1 MRLKRFTAPDIRS
14 AMRLVRQE
22 LGDSAIIVS
31 SRQGENGAGVRLIAA
46 VEQNDEDVRLDS
58 MGSPRKQ
65 EEIFTDVEHFSE
77 HLVALLSAQG
87 VSQRLTSRLVDAAQG
102 LRDEG
107 PVMALAAALDEVFRF
122 APLELPTTKPIILLG
137 PNGSGKTTV
146 AAKLATRACAGG
158 LRFKVISTD
167 TVRAGAIE
175 QLACF
180 TRILKTDL
188 VVAGEAET
196 LMREVESAQNH
207 DLVVIDTPGVN
218 PRGTREIASLA
229 ATIESIGAEPLL
241 VIAAGG
247 DPDES
252 AEMAMAFSIMAPRRL
267 VATRLDAVKRLGGIL
282 SAAEAGQLRYA
293 NISVSA
299 SVASDI
305 QPINPVSLAR
315 MLIGENVTAGLAF
328 APQATARNGS
338 NEYIKRTKSE

>member
-1 MRLKRFTAPDIRS
+1 
-14 AMRLVRQE
+14 MRLVRQE

-31 SRQGENGAGVRLIAA
+31 SRQGENGAGVRLVAA
-46 VEQNDEDVRLDS
+46 VEQADENVDF
-58 MGSPRKQ
+58 GSVSGPGKK
-65 EEIFTDVEHFSE
+65 EEIFTDAEHFSE
-77 HLVALLSAQG
+77 YLTAVLLGQG
-87 VSQRLTSRLVDAAQG
+87 VPQRLTSRLVVSAQG
-102 LRDEG
+102 LNHEG
-107 PVMALAAALDEVFRF
+107 TVMALATALDEVFRF
-122 APLELPTTKPIILLG
+122 APLELPATKPIILLG

-188 VVAGEAET
+188 VVAGEEGT
-196 LMREVESAQNH
+196 LMREVEASENH

-218 PRGTREIASLA
+218 PRATREIASLA
-229 ATIESIGAEPLL
+229 ATVESIGAEPLL
-241 VIAAGG
+241 VMAAGG

-252 AEMAMAFSIMAPRRL
+252 AETAMAFSIMSPHRL
-267 VATRLDAVKRLGGIL
+267 VATRLDAVKRLGGVL

-315 MLIGENVTAGLAF
+315 MLLRENVTQADGLMVV
-328 APQATARNGS
+328 PQATARN
-338 NEYIKRTKSE
+338 